1 MIHPPAFKKIGFTN
15 TIHTLSYDM
24 STLAIIIL
32 AAGSSSR
39 MRGKDKLTQSVGG
52 EPQLKRIVL
61 AACETSP
68 NVFITL
74 PDAAHPR
81 ASLLLGL
88 KVQIVPVPEA
98 HLGMGRSIAA
108 AISALK
114 DPSIKGAMI
123 VPADMPELT
132 QLDLQTIRQAFV
144 SKPSAIIQA
153 TTPTGSTGHPVVF
166 PRTTFEQLKSL
177 SGDHGARDVIHA
189 NAQLRRAV
197 SLPYLHAKT
206 DLDTP
211 EEWHE
216 WLSSYN

>member
-1 MIHPPAFKKIGFTN
+1 MNA
-15 TIHTLSYDM
+15 
-24 STLAIIIL
+24 LAIIIL
-32 AAGSSSR
+32 AAGKSSR

-52 EPQLKRIVL
+52 EPQIRRIVL
-61 AACETSP
+61 AACDTTR

-88 KVQIVPVPEA
+88 NVQIVPVPEA

-108 AISALK
+108 AVSALK
-114 DPSIKGAMI
+114 DPSIQGAMI

-132 QLDLQTIRQAFV
+132 QLDLQTIGQAFI

-153 TTPTGSTGHPVVF
+153 TTPTGNIGHPVVF
-166 PRTTFEQLKSL
+166 PRTTFEKLKSL
-177 SGDHGARDVIHA
+177 SGDRGARDVIRA
-189 NAQLRRAV
+189 NARLHHAV
-197 SLPYLHAKT
+197 PLPNSHAKT

-216 WLSSYN
+216 WLSYYN